1 MYVNGVLA
9 FVDVNFLAD
18 VHIRAFEDRSTI
30 GRYFCF
36 NQIVNSDKEALKLA
50 QSLTPLIS
58 IPSRYSSLACVCMY
72 ILK

>member
-1 MYVNGVLA
+1 MYENGVLA

-18 VHIRAFEDRSTI
+18 VHVKALEDESTC

-36 NQIVNSDKEALKLA
+36 NQIVNTEEEALKLA

-58 IPSRYSSLACVCMY
+58 IPNR
-72 ILK
+72 